1 MIVTLSFLLFW
12 LCMLAIL
19 ATVVISFIN
28 RKDYRILAKVLPF
41 YGAIAAS
48 ILTIQKKNPKITK
61 MLMYGVFWGLFYW
74 LFIYDWVK
82 IMRPWFFDWMDY
94 GLIALNPF
102 VLGYIGLS
110 QQFLAGPPIM
120 GVFWNPIILILIS
133 GGLIILF
140 ETFRFIMNLVYE
152 GVPLLIKILVFI
164 TSFAFL
170 SFCAPI
176 TNLLSLISAQ
186 EFVFTSPYLFI
197 SGGDII
203 GAMFVYL
210 KEFLGL
216 SFIGM
221 SVAGLY
227 DFISKIINGGWKY
240 IMKRLISGVFLG
252 IISIYP
258 LISFNSVT
266 DILFAYLYELLFICI
281 SWMLLSPIF
290 TLILKIIRKEWNYI
304 IKILIQGGLASIIV
318 LLSYLLADASIDPK
332 SLKYGVTE
340 TISKIVGTGMILV
353 VVTAMGLILPGI
365 IVLEIRRLV
374 FKYSDY

>member
-1 MIVTLSFLLFW
+1 MIVTLSSLLFW

-28 RKDYRILAKVLPF
+28 RKDYGILAKVLPF
-41 YGAIAAS
+41 YGAIAAA
-48 ILTIQKKNPKITK
+48 ILAIQKKNPKITK

-82 IMRPWFFDWMDY
+82 IMRPWFFDWIDY

-110 QQFLAGPPIM
+110 QQFLSGPPIM
-120 GVFWNPIILILIS
+120 GVFWNPVILIS
-133 GGLIILF
+133 IGFFSIVLF
-140 ETFRFIMNLVYE
+140 EIFRFIMNLVYE
-152 GVPLLIKILVFI
+152 GVPLLIKMLIFI

-203 GAMFVYL
+203 DAMFVYL
-210 KEFLGL
+210 KEFLG
-216 SFIGM
+216 IAVVGIC
-221 SVAGLY
+221 VAGLY

-240 IMKRLISGVFLG
+240 IMKILIYGAILV
-252 IISIYP
+252 IVSIYP
-258 LISFNSVT
+258 FLFYNNTT
-266 DILFAYLYELLFICI
+266 DILFAYLYELLFISI

-290 TLILKIIRKEWNYI
+290 TLILKILRKEWKYL
-304 IKILIQGGLASIIV
+304 LIYFLRIGLASIIV
-318 LLSYLLADASIDPK
+318 LLSYLLADANIDPK

-353 VVTAMGLILPGI
+353 VVTSIGLILPGI

-374 FKYSDY
+374 MKYSN

>member
-1 MIVTLSFLLFW
+1 MLVTLSSLLFW
-12 LCMLAIL
+12 LCCLAIL

-28 RKDYRILAKVLPF
+28 RKDYGILAKVLPF
-41 YGAIAAS
+41 YGAIAAA
-48 ILTIQKKNPKITK
+48 ILAIQKKNPKITK

-82 IMRPWFFDWMDY
+82 IMRPWFFDWIDY

-110 QQFLAGPPIM
+110 QQFLSGPPIM
-120 GVFWNPIILILIS
+120 GVFWNPVILIS
-133 GGLIILF
+133 IGFFSIVLF
-140 ETFRFIMNLVYE
+140 EIFRFIMNLVYE
-152 GVPLLIKILVFI
+152 GVPLLIKMLIFI

-203 GAMFVYL
+203 DAMIVYL

-216 SFIGM
+216 AIVGIC
-221 SVAGLY
+221 VAGLY
-227 DFISKIINGGWKY
+227 DFISKIINEGWKY
-240 IMKRLISGVFLG
+240 IMKILISGAFLG

-258 LISFNSVT
+258 LIAFNSVT
-266 DILFAYLYELLFICI
+266 DILFAYLYELLFISIC
-281 SWMLLSPIF
+281 LLNLSQLHNLVIG
-290 TLILKIIRKEWNYI
+290 IMRDGWKYI
-304 IKILIQGGLASIIV
+304 IKNILIKPVVYISIV
-318 LLSYLLADASIDPK
+318 LLAYLLADASIDPK

-353 VVTAMGLILPGI
+353 VVTAIGLILPGI

-374 FKYSDY
+374 IKYSN